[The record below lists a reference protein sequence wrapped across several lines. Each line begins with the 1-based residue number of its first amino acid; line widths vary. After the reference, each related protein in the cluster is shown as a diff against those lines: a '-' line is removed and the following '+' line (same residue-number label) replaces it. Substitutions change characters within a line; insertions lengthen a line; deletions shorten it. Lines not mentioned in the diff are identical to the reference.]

1 MEMRE
6 VYSNRV
12 AKIGYEDGKLTVQWA
27 KPGKNGAISVWTGV
41 PEQLANEVMNAPSI
55 GSALKLSIEGVYS
68 HSYG

>member
-12 AKIGYEDGKLTVQWA
+12 ASIGYEDGKLIVKWA
-27 KPGKNGAISVWTGV
+27 KGGKTSVYDGV

-55 GSALKLSIEGVYS
+55 GSALRLSIEGQYA
-68 HSYG
+68 HSYS